1 MDGCERCAHHTS
13 SCNEGGI
20 GPISIGVIGSPE
32 TSHADHGFMTETM
45 MSVEDWQ
52 KTEFF
57 SEFLEVLQATD
68 EPEVVWLGV
77 SGQISK
83 LGVKVD
89 EKVDNVDEKIDS
101 VDGKVNNLDEK
112 IDSVDD
118 KVEKLATQM
127 NENVKSMDGKV
138 DKLAAEMSELK
149 ELMKALVDSNNV

>member
-1 MDGCERCAHHTS
+1 MCQSHKLYT
-13 SCNEGGI
+13 EGGI

-57 SEFLEVLQATD
+57 PEFLEVLQATD
-68 EPEVVWLGV
+68 EPEEIWSGV

-89 EKVDNVDEKIDS
+89 EKVDNVD
-101 VDGKVNNLDEK
+101 GKVNNLDDK

-118 KVEKLATQM
+118 KVEKLGIQM

>member
-1 MDGCERCAHHTS
+1 MLNLLIAIMSDSYEKVKDGEVVEARKLTAQTIID
-13 SCNEGGI
+13 E
-20 GPISIGVIGSPE
+20 E
-32 TSHADHGFMTETM
+32 AM
-45 MSVEDWQ
+45 MSEEDRSN
-52 KTEFF
+52 KAYFP
-57 SEFLEVLQATD
+57 EFLEVLQATD

-89 EKVDNVDEKIDS
+89 EKVD
-101 VDGKVNNLDEK
+101 KVDEK

-138 DKLAAEMSELK
+138 DMLAAEMSELK